1 MSSEEK
7 TEQPSHHKMAEARK
21 KGQVFKSQEITF
33 ALALLVFFAVL
44 KATAGAMFSQF
55 ILVTKDSL
63 SNLDIMRLGMPTIL
77 AKYGLITLKIMG
89 PLVICAFLVIV
100 LGNMAQVGFIFTTQP
115 LSLNLS
121 KLNPIEGFKRIFSKR
136 APFELAKNS
145 VKIVLTFWIASDFI
159 QKTFFQGTVILSMS
173 LKMAFFYYAKTVY
186 VLGMRVALL
195 FFVLALFDYL
205 YQRYEFFENMKMT
218 KQEVKEEGK
227 QQEGDPFIKG
237 KQREKRMKL
246 SRARMM
252 EGVKKAKVVITNPT
266 HIACALR
273 YEDEMDAPML
283 VAKGQHLIAKKIVEV
298 AREHNVPVI
307 ENKPV
312 AWSIYNNVDI
322 EEYIPAPLYPVVAEV
337 IFYVLKLDEER
348 KEKEL

>member
-1 MSSEEK
+1 
-7 TEQPSHHKMAEARK
+7 
-21 KGQVFKSQEITF
+21 
-33 ALALLVFFAVL
+33 
-44 KATAGAMFSQF
+44 
-55 ILVTKDSL
+55 
-63 SNLDIMRLGMPTIL
+63 
-77 AKYGLITLKIMG
+77 
-89 PLVICAFLVIV
+89 
-100 LGNMAQVGFIFTTQP
+100 
-115 LSLNLS
+115 
-121 KLNPIEGFKRIFSKR
+121 
-136 APFELAKNS
+136 
-145 VKIVLTFWIASDFI
+145 
-159 QKTFFQGTVILSMS
+159 
-173 LKMAFFYYAKTVY
+173 
-186 VLGMRVALL
+186 
-195 FFVLALFDYL
+195 
-205 YQRYEFFENMKMT
+205 MKMT

-273 YEDEMDAPML
+273 YDDDMDAPML

-298 AREHNVPVI
+298 ARENNVPVI